1 MKHLPFEKRQLV
13 ERGGGIE
20 PMEMDPTL
28 EDILM
33 EVGPPPLGQTTH
45 HAIMKRS

>member
-33 EVGPPPLGQTTH
+33 EVGPPPLGQTSH
-45 HAIMKRS
+45 HVITKRS